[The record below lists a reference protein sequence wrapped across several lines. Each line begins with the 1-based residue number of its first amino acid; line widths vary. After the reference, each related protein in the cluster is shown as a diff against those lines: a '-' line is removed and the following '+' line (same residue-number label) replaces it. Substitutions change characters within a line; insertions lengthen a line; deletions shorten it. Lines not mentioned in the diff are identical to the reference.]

1 MKVPSNKF
9 ETVFH
14 YYLSQLQENF
24 DLSES
29 RALLRLLFAS
39 KLKLDKSRIPDFYSE
54 NRLSE
59 SELLLVHFGVKELK
73 LGKPIEYVTG
83 EVEFYGNKFFVDE
96 NVLIPRPETEEL
108 VELVKNDFKGKA
120 NPSIID
126 IGTGSG
132 CIAISLSKALKNK
145 VMAVDISFSALEVA
159 KNNNQLNSSEVEFF
173 NLDIVNFK
181 GHQLASMKFDA
192 LVSNPPYI
200 REQERGLMS
209 SKVLDHEPSLALFVP
224 DHDPLLFYGAI
235 KKFAL
240 ETLRDDGFIYL
251 EINEFLGD
259 ETADLFKPEFENIQ
273 LIQDL
278 FGKDRFLKVGW

>member
-1 MKVPSNKF
+1 MKVPSNRF
-9 ETVFH
+9 QTVFNF
-14 YYLSQLQENF
+14 YLTQLQENF

-39 KLKLDKSRIPDFYSE
+39 KLNIDKSRIPDFYSD

-73 LGKPIEYVTG
+73 FGKPIEYVTG
-83 EVEFYGNKFFVDE
+83 EVEFHGNKFFVDE

-108 VELVKNDFKGKA
+108 VELVKKDFSGKA
-120 NPSIID
+120 NPAIID

-132 CIAISLSKALKNK
+132 CIAISLSKALKSK
-145 VMAVDISFSALEVA
+145 IIAVDISLSALEVA
-159 KNNNQLNSSEVEFF
+159 KNNNQSNSTDVEFF
-173 NLDIVNFK
+173 NLDILNFK
-181 GHQLASMKFDA
+181 SHELASVKFDA
-192 LVSNPPYI
+192 LVSNPPYV

-224 DHDPLLFYGAI
+224 DHDPLLFYDAI

-251 EINEFLGD
+251 EINEFLGKQ
-259 ETADLFKPEFENIQ
+259 TADLFKPEFENIQ